1 MMTNLSYWPP
11 TQYRQT
17 SFNWGNIWT
26 IYADNNHF
34 WLLTNNLSLLIVVCL
49 GILFRIYYCA
59 YSPKV
64 KLILGF
70 TTVLFLIYYL
80 AVNVYLKIRPLTYI
94 YNYTK
99 VTNSIKVSDS
109 SVSIFFIIFIGIII
123 FLFFRFEPLLR
134 LYYLLTGIAFGL

>member
-1 MMTNLSYWPP
+1 M
-11 TQYRQT
+11 
-17 SFNWGNIWT
+17 
-26 IYADNNHF
+26 
-34 WLLTNNLSLLIVVCL
+34 
-49 GILFRIYYCA
+49 
-59 YSPKV
+59 

-99 VTNSIKVSDS
+99 VTSSIKISDS

-134 LYYLLTGIAFGL
+134 LYYLLTGIVFDSLMSVLAHNQYRGIFLYYVFMYLIAIRFVQVVVVQAPVRKVIIGIFPLFVFIGLRDY